1 MDGISTALK
10 AIPPKKRRD
19 HLMLELDKINAWMQS
34 HIQSQV
40 STCSSSSAGN
50 RLGLLSQK
58 MMPDKNAGSGKMVPG
73 GIKTK
78 YRYNYHG
85 ILLPFEQGGGD
96 DLDPY
101 IMLRIVPEL
110 NQAFNTRERA
120 PFKFVCEVIK
130 LRELQEQ
137 EIRMQEQ
144 DTLFNKSPKN
154 VKEAQDNRFDS
165 AYDVK
170 VQSPKH
176 LSTSDLDERSQG
188 SESGHATMDDPD
200 AWEKV
205 SYSDIDLEG
214 MQDPYVNK
222 FRNVLKEY
230 QAHSEFAIKYETWTL
245 RSLIAKSN
253 DDVRQEVLAL

>member
-1 MDGISTALK
+1 M
-10 AIPPKKRRD
+10 
-19 HLMLELDKINAWMQS
+19 
-34 HIQSQV
+34 
-40 STCSSSSAGN
+40 C
-50 RLGLLSQK
+50 
-58 MMPDKNAGSGKMVPG
+58 

-78 YRYNYHG
+78 QRHNYHG

-137 EIRMQEQ
+137 EIRMKEQ

-154 VKEAQDNRFDS
+154 VAEAQDQRS
-165 AYDVK
+165 SSTGDVK

-176 LSTSDLDERSQG
+176 FSASDLDEQSQSSDKEG
-188 SESGHATMDDPD
+188 VATEDPD

-205 SYSDIDLEG
+205 SYSDIDLGG
-214 MQDPYVNK
+214 M
-222 FRNVLKEY
+222 
-230 QAHSEFAIKYETWTL
+230 
-245 RSLIAKSN
+245 
-253 DDVRQEVLAL
+253 